1 MVSNWVITLI
11 YPIYKQVKPFANFQ
25 RDIQAEDIFWI
36 CLTNS
41 QPSSHFSEAARPWN
55 STTDNSSNEMIRK
68 KGRNVRGLFK
78 HGQNFQPGEALFL
91 KKKNGLYG
99 QI

>member
-1 MVSNWVITLI
+1 
-11 YPIYKQVKPFANFQ
+11 
-25 RDIQAEDIFWI
+25 
-36 CLTNS
+36 
-41 QPSSHFSEAARPWN
+41 
-55 STTDNSSNEMIRK
+55 MIRR

-99 QI
+99 QIWETTRDNFLTQKESMKKKQSLWRLDREQMKYYPTWKIIPVSFSG